1 MYIHVYAGVHLF
13 NESLAIGSNH
23 FHNVSFDLQ
32 TRARHPPGVL
42 RVCWPSGHHPP
53 GSPGDLGPLVP
64 VAPIASASQAEEQ
77 RGRRLGGSPSPRAR
91 VLMVL

>member
-1 MYIHVYAGVHLF
+1 MYTGVHFF

-42 RVCWPSGHHPP
+42 RVYWPSGHHPP
-53 GSPGDLGPLVP
+53 GSPSDLGPPVP

-77 RGRRLGGSPSPRAR
+77 HGRHLGGSPSPRAR